1 MELKDFH
8 NYHKGQTC
16 LLVGLGPNLYLTPP
30 EWFDY
35 PSIALNTMYK
45 YGEKYNSDWMPTYF
59 AGVDERLEREDGAA
73 IVEVYRDIPKFT
85 STPDRDSWKGEN
97 FFRFVHRAGDIL
109 QGGKAANQPH
119 ALTRDGIAYV
129 NVMTAA
135 MQIAWHMG
143 FTTMLIIGMQHKPDE
158 LYKHFW
164 GEDGKKTDGQ
174 TAEHWL
180 LGYAALVRGMNGV
193 KVLNISEDTYVS
205 ESIIPRADWRQY
217 ASKNV

>member
-1 MELKDFH
+1 MELKDFY

-16 LLVGLGPNLYLTPP
+16 LLVGLGPNLHLTPP
-30 EWFDY
+30 ELFNY
-35 PSIALNTMYK
+35 PSFGLNTIYK
-45 YGEKYNSDWMPTYF
+45 YKGWKPTYY

-73 IVEVYRDIPKFT
+73 IVEVYKDVPKFV
-85 STPDRDSWKGEN
+85 SSPDRDTWQGDN
-97 FFRFVHRAGDIL
+97 FYRFKHRAGDMM

-193 KVLNISEDTYVS
+193 KVLNISEDTYVD
-205 ESIIPRADWRQY
+205 ENIIARDEWRKY
-217 ASKNV
+217 ANKNV